1 MRSVNP
7 INNDAVWRLRYD
19 ALNAIGTEVSS
30 AWAGIYDDT
39 DYDSDALELDD
50 KASEAKDIKV
60 MSAGISKILSI
71 LQDEENQEKACSSS
85 WPSDDFT
92 VNLHADHKT
101 KVSPE
106 WIIRYNA
113 LNNIDL
119 LFERAMA
126 DLDSSNDDSEMDDDE
141 ATLHDLDV
149 MGKALN
155 AIYVIVK
162 NVKENSNE

>member
-1 MRSVNP
+1 MRQVDS
-7 INNDAVWRLRYD
+7 INNDITWKLRYD
-19 ALNAIGTEVSS
+19 ALNAIGSEVSS

-50 KASEAKDIKV
+50 KASEAKDIEV

-71 LQDEENQEKACSSS
+71 LQDEKTQEKAYSSS
-85 WPSDDFT
+85 WSSDGFT
-92 VNLHADHKT
+92 VNLHTGHKT

-113 LNNIDL
+113 LNNIDI
-119 LFERAMA
+119 LFERAMS
-126 DLDSSNDDSEMDDDE
+126 DLDCSEDNSEMDDDE

-155 AIYVIVK
+155 AIYVIIK

>member
-1 MRSVNP
+1 MRQVNS

-19 ALNAIGTEVSS
+19 ALNAIGSEVSS

-39 DYDSDALELDD
+39 DYDSDALELND

-71 LQDEENQEKACSSS
+71 LQDEESQEKEFGRSR
-85 WPSDDFT
+85 PSDGFT
-92 VNLHADHKT
+92 VNLHADHKP

-106 WIIRYNA
+106 WIIRYTA
-113 LNNIDL
+113 LSNIDI
-119 LFERAMA
+119 LFERAMS
-126 DLDSSNDDSEMDDDE
+126 DLDCSDSEMDDDE
-141 ATLHDLDV
+141 ATFHDLDI